1 MSSSNIQSEK
11 HFQFRSLLA
20 SFMEISFRQIMPIF
34 FGESDDSGTSGD
46 YSESG
51 DFRDS
56 DSIDTIEVI
65 LSD

>member
-1 MSSSNIQSEK
+1 
-11 HFQFRSLLA
+11 
-20 SFMEISFRQIMPIF
+20 MEILFRQIMPIF

-65 LSD
+65 LSDWMK

>member
-11 HFQFRSLLA
+11 HFHSLDHFSMVYGDFVPTNHA
-20 SFMEISFRQIMPIF
+20 NF

-56 DSIDTIEVI
+56 DSIDTI
-65 LSD
+65 